1 MNRILNQLLN
11 ENNSN
16 MHAKLRQASHD
27 SRCHV
32 FEYPGCQRF
41 SRSPAARSVKSET
54 EPNFLRVKAKE
65 TLDTATK
72 SDLLTLA
79 NQTYTSNLGD

>member
-1 MNRILNQLLN
+1 MY
-11 ENNSN
+11 ESN
-16 MHAKLRQASHD
+16 TKPVVKRKKKLRQASHD

-32 FEYPGCQRF
+32 FEYPGCQRSV
-41 SRSPAARSVKSET
+41 SRSLAARSVKSET
-54 EPNFLRVKAKE
+54 V
-65 TLDTATK
+65 DTGTE

>member
-1 MNRILNQLLN
+1 
-11 ENNSN
+11 

-32 FEYPGCQRF
+32 FEYPGSQRSV

-54 EPNFLRVKAKE
+54 EPNFLCMKAEE
-65 TLDTATK
+65 TVDSATK

-79 NQTYTSNLGD
+79 NQTYTSNLGG

>member
-1 MNRILNQLLN
+1 
-11 ENNSN
+11 

-32 FEYPGCQRF
+32 FEYPGSQG
-41 SRSPAARSVKSET
+41 SPVARSVKSET
-54 EPNFLRVKAKE
+54 EPNFLCGKAKE
-65 TLDTATK
+65 TVDTATK

-79 NQTYTSNLGD
+79 NQTYTSNLGG